1 MTTFESILSDRLPS
15 SSFWSISLNRT
26 WSSSLISTNH
36 QMYELLLLGFP
47 RHALVLI
54 LDDAFVWSFESEL
67 WFIAKYYFQ
76 LCESVYNPR
85 RIPWECTP
93 LQFCGMSCRRL
104 QWVAWICVLCNSQL
118 LSSWIFFTAF
128 SLRLLSLCDSFA
140 CASRPCSSSF
150 DQLRLSGVIGSK
162 FHICNFD
169 LGFPWIAPSVET
181 FTTVNISECC
191 FWSSRGTSCPA
202 NNSRFYFIDNFDD
215 ASFQH
220 RQIRNGGVDTVCQN
234 SFLRRAQ

>member
-1 MTTFESILSDRLPS
+1 MLLFWFSMMPLCGVLNLSSGSSRSIISNCVRACTT
-15 SSFWSISLNRT
+15 
-26 WSSSLISTNH
+26 
-36 QMYELLLLGFP
+36 
-47 RHALVLI
+47 
-54 LDDAFVWSFESEL
+54 
-67 WFIAKYYFQ
+67 
-76 LCESVYNPR
+76 PR

-93 LQFCGMSCRRL
+93 LQFFGMSCRRL
-104 QWVAWICVLCNSQL
+104 QWVAWIFVLCNSQL

-140 CASRPCSSSF
+140 CASRPCNSSF

-169 LGFPWIAPSVET
+169 LGFPRIAPSVET
-181 FTTVNISECC
+181 FTTVNISECY
-191 FWSSRGTSCPA
+191 FWSSRGISCLA
-202 NNSRFYFIDNFDD
+202 NNSRLHFIDNFDD